1 MDKVSDTGGKY
12 TEFDEYN
19 MPDVDKDKAKEIIK
33 ESGGLIDDDFIM
45 SSFNETGEHLIFCIF
60 IYRWIRLFFKVFA
73 CIIKRRGQER
83 VFKKDV

>member
-1 MDKVSDTGGKY
+1 MDKVSDTGGKN

-33 ESGGLIDDDFIM
+33 ESDGKYIIPQEDRDKVEIINVGLIDDDFIM

-60 IYRWIRLFFKVFA
+60 IYR
-73 CIIKRRGQER
+73 
-83 VFKKDV
+83 